1 MTWMQKRNILGFKLG
16 VQRAH
21 GSMSGQ
27 EILGHGKWIPVC
39 ESTTNSMNGAINRAY

>member
-1 MTWMQKRNILGFKLG
+1 MQKKNILGFKLG
-16 VQRAH
+16 DQRAH

-39 ESTTNSMNGAINRAY
+39 ESSTNSMNGAMNRAY